1 MKRISAL
8 ISPSILFAGLISL
21 MIGFILADSFLK
33 IQIDKTNQQSEGYIF
48 VKEFSQDDFTLLSTQ
63 IHQSFKGIQI
73 KLIDPKDAL
82 KTYYSN
88 AQTIN
93 QYFDENPLP
102 YTIVLSNLK
111 EYQITKL
118 KSYLD
123 ANWSE
128 KASMDYS
135 FTPQIAQDALRPF
148 KLIRKLLL
156 IAFVIL
162 FMMFVLSVN
171 NALKLLFIPKINVL
185 KDSKVNTKD
194 LNKNLIIDGLFI
206 YPVTILII
214 ILGYSMFW
222 ILLQDDQ
229 QVFLSFVA
237 QNSYSKRAILI
248 AFITIFFPFVL
259 IFWDS
264 KRLIKHH
271 IKNIL

>member
-1 MKRISAL
+1 M
-8 ISPSILFAGLISL
+8 
-21 MIGFILADSFLK
+21 
-33 IQIDKTNQQSEGYIF
+33 
-48 VKEFSQDDFTLLSTQ
+48 
-63 IHQSFKGIQI
+63 
-73 KLIDPKDAL
+73 
-82 KTYYSN
+82 
-88 AQTIN
+88 
-93 QYFDENPLP
+93 P

-237 QNSYSKRAILI
+237 QNSSSKRAILI